1 MIQLLQLNGTDDDV
15 LNISLTE
22 IIECLP
28 NKVNP
33 YWTILDIEGMGC
45 KEKVNVP
52 IMESIIKNT
61 PNGLHLS
68 LNTIIELVNNL
79 NDIHNLL
86 IIGDED
92 MSKLTRYSSL
102 EETYSNCSFCL
113 NLFDSSYWEVAT
125 SDKEFAS
132 NLKQRLI

>member
-1 MIQLLQLNGTDDDV
+1 MKELIQLKGTDDEL
-15 LNISLTE
+15 LNVTLSE

-28 NKVNP
+28 TEVDP
-33 YWTILDIEGMGC
+33 YWTILEIEGMGC
-45 KEKVNVP
+45 KQKVNVP

-61 PNGLHLS
+61 PNGLHLG
-68 LNTIIELVNNL
+68 LNTIIEIVNNL

-92 MSKLTRYSSL
+92 MSKLIRYSSL
-102 EETYSNCSFCL
+102 EETYSNCEFCL

-125 SDKEFAS
+125 SNQKFAD
-132 NLKQRLI
+132 NLIQRLV